1 MLKPTKN
8 YNMSKTAKRMLATI
22 ADPIKRGELKRGFI
36 QAELHSLIAPK
47 REKRPQGSTPNVD
60 NTGE

>member
-47 REKRPQGSTPNVD
+47 REKRPQGTTPTTD
-60 NTGE
+60 SIGD